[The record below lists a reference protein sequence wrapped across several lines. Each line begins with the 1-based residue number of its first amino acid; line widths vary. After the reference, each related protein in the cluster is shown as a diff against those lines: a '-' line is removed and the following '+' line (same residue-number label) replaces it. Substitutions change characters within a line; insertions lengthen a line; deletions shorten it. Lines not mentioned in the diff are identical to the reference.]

1 MSLTGVFQIM
11 IGDPGEGLEVMRR
24 SLQKGRG
31 WGGRREERGG
41 RKVYFLGTNVKYIS
55 SCGLL
60 KKFQKAHIGLGWQTF
75 YCSPSRGKRIDYTY
89 LLL

>member
-31 WGGRREERGG
+31 WGGGEKSEGEG
-41 RKVYFLGTNVKYIS
+41 KCIS
-55 SCGLL
+55 WVLM
-60 KKFQKAHIGLGWQTF
+60 
-75 YCSPSRGKRIDYTY
+75 
-89 LLL
+89 